1 MTTPDTK
8 YLKLLISGSK
18 VRALVRPPSINQR
31 LTPRS
36 ERNVRRICGPLKPPH
51 AARATSIC
59 SGAMRSARARG
70 GALSIREQVCSHER
84 RHGGSAPP
92 SVRRVKATAAP
103 ISMCGRSTRGPTLGG
118 AANGATVTAVECAAS
133 RAAASGAL
141 APGTRRPFG
150 EWLTNPV

>member
-103 ISMCGRSTRGPTLGG
+103 GSMWPIR
-118 AANGATVTAVECAAS
+118 S
-133 RAAASGAL
+133 RANTRRRRDRRDHHRGRM
-141 APGTRRPFG
+141 PGSRRPFG